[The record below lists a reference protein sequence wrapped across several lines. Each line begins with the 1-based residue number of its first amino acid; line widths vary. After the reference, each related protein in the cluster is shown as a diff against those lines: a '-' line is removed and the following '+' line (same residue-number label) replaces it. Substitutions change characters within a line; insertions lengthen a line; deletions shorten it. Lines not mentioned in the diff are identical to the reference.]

1 MNVKKN
7 VLVFLGAFLCC
18 FLWGSAFPG
27 IKVGYE
33 LWNIEVNETWRII
46 RFAGVRF
53 LLAGILVI
61 IIASIGTKKI
71 LIPKKN
77 EWGRIM
83 LLSLFQ
89 TIGQYVF
96 FYLGLAHTTGVNSA
110 VVDSLTTFFAII
122 IASVFMHMEK
132 LNSRKILGSV
142 LGFAGVLI
150 INITQE
156 GFSFRPLGDGLII
169 LSALCYGVS
178 SSLIKKYSKEHDT
191 VLFSG
196 YQFAF
201 GGLVMILM
209 GQAGIGTSGT
219 MPLDIGNPDNKAEA
233 VAILIYLALISSVA
247 YTLWGILLRKNDV
260 SKIAI
265 FGFMTPVIGVLLS
278 AIILG
283 EADTLGVKYIFA
295 LILIC
300 AGIIIVNKQVKDKD
314 SSELNEESI

>member
-7 VLVFLGAFLCC
+7 VFVFLGAFLCC

-33 LWNIEVNETWRII
+33 LWNIEGNETWRII
-46 RFAGVRF
+46 LFAGVRF

-132 LNSRKILGSV
+132 LNFRKILGCV

-300 AGIIIVNKQVKDKD
+300 AGIIIVNKQIKDKD